1 MKLIIDKALIKK
13 TWLKMTNHICAK
25 RIVAILRRVPLP
37 DQTQGKCI
45 PSRGMMWQDGQSLS
59 ALTLTQHE
67 VIAYSQLSRPREVDQ
82 ARARDLAKPALYH

>member
-25 RIVAILRRVPLP
+25 RIVAILRRVLLLEQP
-37 DQTQGKCI
+37 Q
-45 PSRGMMWQDGQSLS
+45 GMMWQDGQAFS
-59 ALTLTQHE
+59 ALILTQHE
-67 VIAYSQLSRPREVDQ
+67 VTAYSQLSRPREVDQ